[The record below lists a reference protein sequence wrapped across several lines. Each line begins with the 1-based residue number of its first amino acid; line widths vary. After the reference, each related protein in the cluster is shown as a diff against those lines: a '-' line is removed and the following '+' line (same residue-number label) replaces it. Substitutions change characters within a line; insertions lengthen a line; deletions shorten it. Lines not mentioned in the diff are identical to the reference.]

1 MRNMNNFKRLYINLR
16 LKVLLIINFVN
27 QKKYPFYFFV
37 LTLFLIIYI
46 LFVRQVKSFTELK
59 KNNFNSFLKS
69 NEFINIKEYIF
80 ENLNSPYREY
90 NYVVKNNDTI
100 EKILKKY
107 NIASIDINNLASKIK
122 KKNYLIYMLEQ
133 RYKS

>member
-1 MRNMNNFKRLYINLR
+1 MHMRNMNNFKRLYINLR

-37 LTLFLIIYI
+37 LTLFFIIYI

-80 ENLNSPYREY
+80 
-90 NYVVKNNDTI
+90 
-100 EKILKKY
+100 
-107 NIASIDINNLASKIK
+107 
-122 KKNYLIYMLEQ
+122 
-133 RYKS
+133 